1 MVDVRRQLI
10 GEREKLMSRVLTLTL
25 LFICVVIFSGCQDG
39 TEPGTSALKPGENK
53 RQLTRAETAML
64 EEAANGNTA
73 AVKGW
78 LDKGVDVN
86 MRGNGNNTPIME
98 AAFAGKLET
107 VKLLLDHGADISAKK
122 DDGETVTSLGGGH
135 KDVSDLFRSVSA
147 LVAASSTG
155 DIKGAKDLI
164 DKGTPVNGLDSNGQS
179 ALTEAAWNGKTEMV
193 KLLLEK
199 GANPNLKKA
208 DGQTPLALATSQ
220 KHQDIVAL
228 LNNAI
233 ARGAKETPQT
243 TPAAAGK

>member
-1 MVDVRRQLI
+1 MLRI
-10 GEREKLMSRVLTLTL
+10 LTLVV
-25 LFICVVIFSGCQDG
+25 LFTFLGVLAGCQDG
-39 TEPGTSALKPGENK
+39 TEQPAAPGATKSAERK
-53 RQLTRAETAML
+53 LTRAETAML
-64 EEAANGNTA
+64 EEAAHGNTA

-135 KDVSDLFRSVSA
+135 KDVSDLFKNVSA
-147 LVAASSTG
+147 LVAASSKG
-155 DIKGAKDLI
+155 DITAAKDLI

-199 GANPNLKKA
+199 GANPNIKKS
-208 DGQTPLALATSQ
+208 DGQTPLNLATSQ

-228 LNNAI
+228 LNEAI
-233 ARGAKETPQT
+233 ARGSKETPRT